1 MRYHF
6 QPIAVLGCGSSGM
19 ATAAYLTQAGH
30 RVILCDIPEQA
41 GDFEAIR
48 QQGGITLSDENGQ
61 VTCTMPWQL
70 TTDFAQALQ
79 NANLVLVCVSAA
91 RHQELARIVAPLARE
106 DHVFLLTP
114 GNFGAFLFRR
124 ELDSLKKESVVVGER
139 CGCLWACRRRAPG
152 EVFSASPLKEGT
164 VAALPSRDTQNLIAA
179 FQGILPL
186 KAGKNVL
193 EVSLNSPNVISH
205 VAGTVLNAAQVERRG
220 EDFAFFRDGLSE
232 SVIQTFAQLE
242 QERDAVFA
250 KLELSVYGPPSEGL
264 MRTLMGENCPPG
276 LLRFKSLEGPSSFS
290 HRYVSED
297 AACGMAML
305 VSLGETYGVPVPL
318 SRAYLMVA
326 QSINHTDYL
335 RQGRTLKNLSLTG
348 LSPEALLEKL

>member
-1 MRYHF
+1 MRYHL

-19 ATAAYLTQAGH
+19 ATAAYLTQTGH
-30 RVILCDIPEQA
+30 KVILCDTPEQA
-41 GDFEAIR
+41 GDFEPIR
-48 QQGGITLSDENGQ
+48 QQGGITLSGENGQ
-61 VTCTMPWQL
+61 VTCTMPWLL

-79 NANLVLVCVSAA
+79 NAGLVLVCVSAA
-91 RHQELARIVAPLARE
+91 RHQELARIAAPLARE

-114 GNFGAFLFRR
+114 GNFGSFFFRR
-124 ELDSLKKESVVVGER
+124 ELDRLNKESVVVGER

-152 EVFSASPLKEGT
+152 KVFSASPLKEGT
-164 VAALPSRDTQNLIAA
+164 VAALPSRDTPKLIGA

-193 EVSLNSPNVISH
+193 EVALNSPNVISH
-205 VAGTVLNAAQVERRG
+205 VAGTVLNAAQVERQG

-242 QERDAVFA
+242 QERDEVFA
-250 KLELSVYGPPSEGL
+250 KLGFSVYGAPSEGL
-264 MRTLMGENCPPG
+264 MRTLMREDCPAG

-290 HRYVSED
+290 HRYISED
-297 AACGMAML
+297 AVCGMAML

-318 SRAYLMVA
+318 NRAYLTVA
-326 QSINHTDYL
+326 QYINRTDYL
-335 RQGRTLKNLSLTG
+335 RQGRTLENLCLTG
-348 LSPEALLEKL
+348 LSPEELLDKL